1 MTMTHLTSAA
11 DTLHPRV
18 PGLFMTEELRL
29 LNHAN
34 THVRGFKEEGTTT
47 TPFDIVMVNDL
58 DRYHVVITEW
68 TWPHEGGLPA

>member
-11 DTLHPRV
+11 DTLHPCA
-18 PGLFMTEELRL
+18 PGPFTTEVLRL

-47 TPFDIVMVNDL
+47 TPFDIVMLNDL
-58 DRYHVVITEW
+58 DRHHVVITEW
-68 TWPHEGGLPA
+68 TWPHGGLPA